1 MEQILIAKKNHYKNI
16 RGKKKVK
23 VLTCGNKYLPLT
35 PRQSVKVIVEDDT
48 NKTREYKTNLFFT
61 ISNSRQ
67 NKLNQI
73 GI

>member
-23 VLTCGNKYLPLT
+23 VLTCGNKYLTLT

-48 NKTREYKTNLFFT
+48 NKTREYKTNIFFT